1 MPPLSFSASQPSG
14 PTPLT
19 RRSLFRLTGAVLGA
33 GALAACAP
41 STSDSD
47 SDSSSGDSGGKDFK
61 FTAWSL
67 NEASTKDAL
76 QSLVDT
82 YASGAGAKITTAS
95 YPYNDYLNQVLLQV
109 RGGTLTGAVQL
120 DVAWLATL
128 AATGKLVDLSSYAG
142 GGYTDAALGIAKVK
156 GTQYG
161 LPWTTAGIGLI
172 GNSELLDKAGVTTPP
187 KTIEEFEQVL
197 RALKGL
203 GGGVVPWAA
212 MTKVDQLKDFIA
224 WMWAFG
230 SPVVADGQVTVGDDA
245 SVEALTWYKKLYD
258 EKLIAPDVN
267 RFDARALFAQGKVGF
282 YEDAIAG
289 RGAVTK
295 ASPDKELASKLL
307 PVSRPVRAAA
317 DKPRHLAWGHA
328 VAVLQGEG
336 SEAAA
341 KFAAALTSDPKYTG
355 PWFTKAGLPPTT
367 TSGLASAEVQNDKFT
382 KDFTA
387 AIGAFSEPDPFW
399 VYPQFAQIEKVLA
412 DQVQAVLL
420 GKASPKEG
428 LAAAKEQM
436 QGLVK

>member
-1 MPPLSFSASQPSG
+1 MSVIS
-14 PTPLT
+14 
-19 RRSLFRLTGAVLGA
+19 RRNLLKLTGAALGA

-41 STSDSD
+41 STSDS
-47 SDSSSGDSGGKDFK
+47 SDSSAGSGSGSGDGGGGKDFK

-82 YASGAGAKITTAS
+82 YAGAAGAKISTAS

-128 AATGKLVDLSSYAG
+128 AATGKLVDLSAQAG
-142 GGYTDAALGIAKVK
+142 GGYTETALGTAKVK

-172 GNSELLDKAGVTTPP
+172 GNSELLGKAGVSTPP
-187 KTIEEFEQVL
+187 KSIEEFEQAL

-230 SPVVADGQVTVGDDA
+230 SPVVADGQVVVGDDA
-245 SVEALTWYKKLYD
+245 SVEALTWYKKLFD

-282 YEDAIAG
+282 YEDAVAG

-295 ASPDKELASKLL
+295 ASPDKQIGAKLL
-307 PVSRPVRAAA
+307 PVSRPVRAAS

-328 VAVLQGEG
+328 VAVLKGDG

-355 PWFTKAGLPPTT
+355 PWFDKAGLPPTT
-367 TSGLASAEVQNDKFT
+367 TAGLATTAVQNDKFT
-382 KDFTA
+382 KEFTA

-399 VYPQFAQIEKVLA
+399 VYPQFAQIEQVVA
-412 DQVQAVLL
+412 TQVQSVLV
-420 GKASPKEG
+420 GKASPKAA

-436 QGLVK
+436 QGLAK